1 MCQLCYKQQKQHS
14 CCFRHLFSLYCISVA
29 NFVCNFSC
37 MKKKKCNR
45 LVKKCVFE
53 TKISG
58 LRLYVN
64 ISEINYSINIYTY
77 LWQLLLLT
85 CCFWLLKWI
94 TEYSESH
101 IGVWTFFVD
110 FVALYILTWSMM
122 ESRVLSNRKPRPLTR
137 YSPSATMWLSSS
149 SSSRASALWATA
161 LHSWCT
167 SVRNSLASVLLAPLM
182 SELQQNRNHHRTA
195 AQSINQPHIC
205 THSKIYEV
213 VLHIRKVKAIRCH
226 LWLDVQFLISYC
238 KWNEKVVESYIKLA
252 DN

>member
-1 MCQLCYKQQKQHS
+1 MLQTAETTFLLLLSSAFIILYLCCKLCLQFQLHDKKS
-14 CCFRHLFSLYCISVA
+14 VIDLF
-29 NFVCNFSC
+29 
-37 MKKKKCNR
+37 
-45 LVKKCVFE
+45 KKCVFE
-53 TKISG
+53 TKNSG

-85 CCFWLLKWI
+85 CCFWLLKWMC
-94 TEYSESH
+94 EYPESH
-101 IGVWTFFVD
+101 IAESLNTHTVWSGFWSVWTFFVD

-182 SELQQNRNHHRTA
+182 SELQHNRNHHRTV

-205 THSKIYEV
+205 THSKI
-213 VLHIRKVKAIRCH
+213 
-226 LWLDVQFLISYC
+226 LWKIMRLYFLL
-238 KWNEKVVESYIKLA
+238 EKSNQYIVIYG
-252 DN
+252 